1 MIKKVKTARSNLPR
15 PFQTIRG
22 LGEPVRTYGLSGLD
36 KALII
41 TSTGGFMVAAVAMMY
56 AGLVLVPQRFPGFSM
71 QYIAAIVGGGLFLLT
86 GAMVWTWAILGRWDE
101 MVAVFQDGM
110 ACTDGD
116 KVRGFRW
123 GEIVSLQ
130 AHGHT
135 PKRFRW
141 LRMFKRPS
149 YNIITDD
156 GYLVTLDRSMPNV
169 EDLYEQ
175 VRDRAKPHLLTRC
188 QRFFESGQT
197 VPFGPLAIS
206 AERGIQLGNRA
217 IAWEDIGGVASHGGS
232 IHVQPLRRGFLKGV
246 LARGITV
253 PAHKVH
259 NLDIFLAIT
268 NDIVQAMDAEREDY
282 EEYRAPA
289 ARPSMTPARPV
300 QPPLVPVEA
309 VSLPGP
315 SRSQRLKETGG
326 ALVTGAIASFEKAMP
341 TMQRTA
347 SALDKAV
354 PVLEKA
360 VFTTAK
366 KARGLVKFLRENW
379 PDIES
384 SIRYQFGV
392 SDQPK
397 SVAPRGPNL
406 LRKALLTPKSTNQKP
421 VYRDRRSYT
430 NDRNRWRSG

>member
-1 MIKKVKTARSNLPR
+1 MIRKVNTARSNLPR

-41 TSTGGFMVAAVAMMY
+41 ASTGGFMVAAVAMMY
-56 AGLVLVPQRFPGFSM
+56 FGFVVFPQRFPSFPM
-71 QYIAAIVGGGLFLLT
+71 QYVMAIVGGGLFLLT
-86 GAMVWTWAILGRWDE
+86 GAMVWTWSILGRWDE

-130 AHGHT
+130 AQGHT
-135 PKRFRW
+135 SGRYRW
-141 LRMFKRPS
+141 LRLLKRPS

-156 GYLVTLDRSMPNV
+156 GFLVTLDRSMPNV

-188 QRFFESGQT
+188 QRFFEAGQT
-197 VPFGPLAIS
+197 VPFGPVAIS
-206 AERGIQLGNRA
+206 AEAGIQMGNRA
-217 IAWEDIGGVASHGGS
+217 IGWEEIGGVTLFGGS
-232 IHVQPLRRGFLKGV
+232 LHVQPLRRGFLKGV
-246 LARGITV
+246 LSRGISV
-253 PAHKVH
+253 PAHRVH

-268 NDIVQAMDAEREDY
+268 NDIVQALAADREEY

-289 ARPSMTPARPV
+289 AQPSMVPARSG
-300 QPPLVPVEA
+300 QPSLALAEA
-309 VSLPGP
+309 VPAAVSG
-315 SRSQRLKETGG
+315 RSQKLRETGS
-326 ALVTGAIASFEKAMP
+326 ALVAGAITSFEKAMP
-341 TMQRTA
+341 TMNRTA

-366 KARGLVKFLRENW
+366 KAKGLVKFLKENW

-384 SIRYQFGV
+384 SIRYQFGA
-392 SDQPK
+392 SDAPK
-397 SVAPRGPNL
+397 YTAPPKPNP
-406 LRKALLTPKSTNQKP
+406 LRHMLPASKPPNQKP
-421 VYRDRRSYT
+421 VYRERRAYTSDRG
-430 NDRNRWRSG
+430 RWRTD